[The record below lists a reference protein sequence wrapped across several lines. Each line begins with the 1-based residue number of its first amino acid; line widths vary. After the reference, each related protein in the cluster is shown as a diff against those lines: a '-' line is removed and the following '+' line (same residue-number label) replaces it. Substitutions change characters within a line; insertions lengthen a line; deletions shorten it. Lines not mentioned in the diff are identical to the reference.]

1 MIVYLKKR
9 KLRKI
14 MERNSIKN
22 YQQLAYYSGANYN
35 SLMCALS
42 RKRAPQ
48 KLCWLL
54 ADFLECDI
62 NELVSVDWSDGK

>member
-1 MIVYLKKR
+1 MIVYLDKR
-9 KLRKI
+9 KLKKM
-14 MERNSIKN
+14 MEINSIPSFKL
-22 YQQLAYYSGANYN
+22 LAYYSGANYN
-35 SLMCALS
+35 SIMNAIS
-42 RKRAPQ
+42 KKRAPN